1 MGAIIKQLVKV
12 ITLGI
17 FVLGA
22 FTARTQSTPLLERT
36 VTIDYANVSAE
47 DALAELGRRTGIN
60 FSYSPSILQGISP
73 VTGSF
78 QSKSV
83 REVLE
88 TAFHGA
94 LFYKEKGDY
103 LILTRAPE
111 PAKKTSSTEVG
122 PLNING
128 YVLNVNTGERIQEA
142 SVYDRNSLTAAITN
156 QYGYFKIRIDKPAEE
171 NPIVFSKSGFRDTLL
186 YLPAGDPVFLNM
198 GLMPSSPE
206 VVVVRDT
213 VKVPERDSLS
223 EMKAP
228 ARQDHKVS
236 EVNMTNIKD
245 TLYRDWQ
252 VSFVPFVGTN
262 QKLSGNV
269 VNDYS
274 FNVLGGYSMGT
285 GRMELGGLFNIDR
298 GDVSGF
304 QLAGVFNANGGSMKG
319 FQAAGTINANGG
331 DFHGIQLAGTANVN
345 GGSSIGPQFAG
356 FANVCRGPGHGAQ
369 LAGFGNVQWGD
380 YVGPQV
386 AGAINVAMKRVDG
399 VQISGLVN
407 YGRDVHGSQIGF
419 INAADSVKGVSIGF
433 LSFVRSGYHKI
444 ELSADEIFYANL
456 ALRTGTHKFYNIVT
470 AGVKPDQIDGKTY
483 WTAGY
488 GIGTAPKLT
497 NSLYLNFDL
506 TSNQVNKGNWTNAVN
521 LLNKLYGGVE
531 FQAAKK
537 LSLAAGVTLNGYVTD
552 LSYDGYAP
560 LFTDYT
566 PHLIN
571 DHTYRN
577 NINLKM
583 WWGFKFGVRF
593 L

>member
-1 MGAIIKQLVKV
+1 MGAIIKHLMKV
-12 ITLGI
+12 ITFAI
-17 FVLGA
+17 FAMVA
-22 FTARTQSTPLLERT
+22 FTAHAQTTPLLERT

-47 DALAELGRRTGIN
+47 DALAELGKQAGITFAYN
-60 FSYSPSILQGISP
+60 PSILQGIAP

-78 QSKSV
+78 QSRPV

-94 LFYKEKGDY
+94 LSYKEKGDY

-111 PAKKTSSTEVG
+111 PVKNTSSSETG

-128 YVLNVNTGERIQEA
+128 YVLNANTGERVQEA
-142 SVYDRNSLTAAITN
+142 SVYDRNSLTASITN
-156 QYGYFKIRIDKPAEE
+156 QYGYFKIRIDKPAEK

-186 YLPAGDPVFLNM
+186 YVSAGDPVFLNM
-198 GLMPSSPE
+198 GLTPSSPE

-213 VKVPERDSLS
+213 VEIPETDSLAHVKVPDKQE
-223 EMKAP
+223 
-228 ARQDHKVS
+228 HKMS

-285 GRMELGGLFNIDR
+285 RRLELGGLFNIDR

-304 QLAGVFNANGGSMKG
+304 QMAGVFNANGGSMKG
-319 FQAAGTINANGG
+319 FQAAGTVNANGG
-331 DFHGIQLAGTANVN
+331 DFQGIQLAGTANVN
-345 GGSSIGPQFAG
+345 GGTSIGPQFAG
-356 FANVCRGPGHGAQ
+356 FANVGRGEGHGAQ
-369 LAGFGNVQWGD
+369 FAGFGNVQLGD
-380 YVGPQV
+380 YAGPQV
-386 AGAINVAMKRVDG
+386 AGAINLAMKRIDG

-444 ELSADEIFYANL
+444 ELSADEIFYTNL

-470 AGVKPDQIDGKTY
+470 AGVKPDQIDGETY
-483 WTAGY
+483 WTFGY

-497 NSLYLNFDL
+497 KSLYLNFDL
-506 TSNQVNKGNWTNAVN
+506 TSNQVNKGDWTNAVN

-552 LSYDGYAP
+552 LSYEGYAP

-571 DHTYRN
+571 DHTYHN
-577 NINLKM
+577 DVNLKM